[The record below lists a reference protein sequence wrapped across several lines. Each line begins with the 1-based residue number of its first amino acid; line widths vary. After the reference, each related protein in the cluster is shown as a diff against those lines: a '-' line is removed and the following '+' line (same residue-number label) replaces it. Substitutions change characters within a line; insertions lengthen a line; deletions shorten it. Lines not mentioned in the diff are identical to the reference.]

1 MKESSKKYEFIKNG
15 MDDYTLKYKDK
26 EINFCS
32 KVEMVKD
39 LQEVT
44 KNARL
49 EMVTDL
55 AKKGMTIQDLV
66 KEQKEGSKIIYDH
79 SNKDF
84 IEQGYIQQEQA
95 KVVDKICKQ
104 VFGMD
109 SSAIILDI
117 GFTDEKEVEQFYK
130 EFGDILA
137 NSTPR
142 G

>member
-1 MKESSKKYEFIKNG
+1 MTKKYKFIKNG
-15 MDDYTLKYKDK
+15 IDDYTLKYKDK

-49 EMVTDL
+49 AMVMDL
-55 AKKGMTIQDLV
+55 SNKGMSIQDLI
-66 KEQKEGSKIIYDH
+66 KEHKEGSKIIYDH

-84 IEQGYIQQEQA
+84 VEQGYIQQEQA
-95 KVVDKICKQ
+95 KVVDRICKQ
-104 VFGMD
+104 VFNMD
-109 SSAIILDI
+109 SSAIILEI
-117 GFTDEKEVEQFYK
+117 GFTDEKEVEEFYK

>member
-26 EINFCS
+26 EIHFCS

-117 GFTDEKEVEQFYK
+117 GFSDEKEVEQFYK

-137 NSTPR
+137 NSAPR

>member
-1 MKESSKKYEFIKNG
+1 MTKKYKFIKNG
-15 MDDYTLKYKDK
+15 IDDYTLKYKDK

-55 AKKGMTIQDLV
+55 AKKGMSVQDLI

-84 IEQGYIQQEQA
+84 VEQGYIEQEQA
-95 KVVDKICKQ
+95 KVVDRICKQ

-117 GFTDEKEVEQFYK
+117 GFTDEKETAELYK
-130 EFGDILA
+130 ECGDILA

>member
-1 MKESSKKYEFIKNG
+1 MKESSKKYVFIKNG

-26 EINFCS
+26 GIHFCS

-66 KEQKEGSKIIYDH
+66 KEHKEGSKIIYDH

-117 GFTDEKEVEQFYK
+117 GFTEEKEVEEFYK

-137 NSTPR
+137 NSAPR

>member
-1 MKESSKKYEFIKNG
+1 MTKKYKFIKNG
-15 MDDYTLKYKDK
+15 IDDYTLKYKDK
-26 EINFCS
+26 EKNFCS

-55 AKKGMTIQDLV
+55 AKKGMSVQDLI
-66 KEQKEGSKIIYDH
+66 KEHKEGSKIIYDH

-84 IEQGYIQQEQA
+84 VEQGYIQQEQA

-117 GFTDEKEVEQFYK
+117 GFSDEKEVEQFYK

-137 NSTPR
+137 NSAPR

>member
-1 MKESSKKYEFIKNG
+1 MVKKYEFIKNG
-15 MDDYTLKYKDK
+15 TDDYTLKYKDK
-26 EINFCS
+26 EIKFCS

-49 EMVTDL
+49 AMVMDL
-55 AKKGMTIQDLV
+55 SSKGMSIQDLI
-66 KEQKEGSKIIYDH
+66 KETKEGSKITYDH

-84 IEQGYIQQEQA
+84 IEQGYVQQEQA

-104 VFGMD
+104 VFNMD

-117 GFTDEKEVEQFYK
+117 GFTEEAEVEEFYK

-137 NSTPR
+137 NSAPR